1 VEDFMSKTVEY
12 TFILLGVIT
21 VTLMC
26 AVLLGNWI
34 YNWVQ
39 DRRVQRVVDTLNAA
53 MEKEKAGN
61 LDSAN
66 LY

>member
-1 VEDFMSKTVEY
+1 MEDFMSKTVEY

-21 VTLMC
+21 VTLTC

-39 DRRVQRVVDTLNAA
+39 DRRVQRVVNTLNAA

-61 LDSAN
+61 LESAN

>member
-1 VEDFMSKTVEY
+1 MEDFMSKTVEY
-12 TFILLGVIT
+12 TFILLGIIT
-21 VTLMC
+21 VTLTC

-39 DRRVQRVVDTLNAA
+39 DRRVQRVADTLNAA

-61 LDSAN
+61 LESAN

>member
-1 VEDFMSKTVEY
+1 MEDFMSKTVEY

-21 VTLMC
+21 VTLTC

-39 DRRVQRVVDTLNAA
+39 DRRVQRVVNTLNAA
-53 MEKEKAGN
+53 MEKEKADN
-61 LDSAN
+61 LESAN

>member
-1 VEDFMSKTVEY
+1 MSKTVEY

-21 VTLMC
+21 VTLTC

-34 YNWVQ
+34 YNRVQ
-39 DRRVQRVVDTLNAA
+39 DRRLQRVVKTLNAA

-61 LDSAN
+61 LESAN

>member
-1 VEDFMSKTVEY
+1 MSKTVEY

-21 VTLMC
+21 VTLTC

-39 DRRVQRVVDTLNAA
+39 DRRVQRVVNTLNAA

-61 LDSAN
+61 LESAN